1 MSDVVERLKAGL
13 EGVID
18 PPCNCS
24 VCIDRRDAITEITRL
39 REEIIGYAEALASSK
54 EHNHKINKRY
64 KRAKEDR
71 ARLRKALKPFAE
83 TKANRETA
91 EELVALIIETTGDGV
106 WADWI
111 YDLLMKHCPRAA
123 EALKER

>member
-71 ARLRKALKPFAE
+71 ARLREALKQIAYNDTARRPGD
-83 TKANRETA
+83 REDLIATA
-91 EELVALIIETTGDGV
+91 T
-106 WADWI
+106 
-111 YDLLMKHCPRAA
+111 